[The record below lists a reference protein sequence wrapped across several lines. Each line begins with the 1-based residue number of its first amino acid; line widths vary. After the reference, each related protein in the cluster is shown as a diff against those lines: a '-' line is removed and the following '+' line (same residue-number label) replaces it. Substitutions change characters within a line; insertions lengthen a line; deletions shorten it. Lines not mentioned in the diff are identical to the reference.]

1 MKIHLKIFLILIFIL
16 IKQPLSVAEQKITF
30 LNLEKI
36 LNDSISGKKIIKNLE
51 ELKNNNANSF
61 KKISDEIR
69 SKEENILKQ
78 KNILSKEEFEKKIIN
93 LRQEVDQFN
102 KERNKTIKEYEITKK
117 NELDNF
123 LKIITP
129 FIEKYITENSVGLV
143 LNQKN
148 IFIADKKYDITE
160 KIIAIVDEN
169 LK

>member
-1 MKIHLKIFLILIFIL
+1 MKIYFKFFLILIFIF
-16 IKQPLSVAEQKITF
+16 ITHSQSIADQKINF

-36 LNDSISGKKIIKNLE
+36 LNNSNSGKKIVKNLE
-51 ELKNNNANSF
+51 ALKNINANNF
-61 KKISDEIR
+61 KKKSEEIR
-69 SKEENILKQ
+69 IKEDNLLKQ

-102 KERNKTIKEYEITKK
+102 KNRNKTIKEYEIRKK
-117 NELDNF
+117 NELDEF
-123 LKIITP
+123 LKKITP
-129 FIEKYITENSVGLV
+129 LIEKYIAENSIGLV

-148 IFIADKKYDITE
+148 VFIADKKYDITD

>member
-1 MKIHLKIFLILIFIL
+1 MKIYLKLFLILIFIF
-16 IKQPLSVAEQKITF
+16 IKQSESIAEQKITY

-51 ELKNNNANSF
+51 ELKNINANSF
-61 KKISDEIR
+61 KKISEEIR
-69 SKEENILKQ
+69 NKEENILKQ

-129 FIEKYITENSVGLV
+129 FIEKYIAENSVGLV

>member
-1 MKIHLKIFLILIFIL
+1 MKIYFKFFLILIFIF
-16 IKQPLSVAEQKITF
+16 ISHSQSIADQKINF

-36 LNDSISGKKIIKNLE
+36 LNNSNSGKKIVKNLE
-51 ELKNNNANSF
+51 ALKNINANNF
-61 KKISDEIR
+61 KKKSEEIR
-69 SKEENILKQ
+69 IKEDNLLKQ

-102 KERNKTIKEYEITKK
+102 KNRNKTIKEYEIRKK
-117 NELDNF
+117 NELDEF
-123 LKIITP
+123 LKKITP
-129 FIEKYITENSVGLV
+129 FIEKYIAENSIGLV

-148 IFIADKKYDITE
+148 VFIADKKYDITD

>member
-1 MKIHLKIFLILIFIL
+1 MKIYLKPFIILIFIF
-16 IKQPLSVAEQKITF
+16 IKQPLSLAEQNITF
-30 LNLEKI
+30 LNLEKV

-61 KKISDEIR
+61 KKISEEIR
-69 SKEENILKQ
+69 NKEENILKQ

-129 FIEKYITENSVGLV
+129 FIEKYIAENSVGLV